1 MASESP
7 QRALWAHP
15 PPRAPQAPWVPLGRS
30 SRSILPETGFGGRSS
45 RRGLTRVSVRG
56 TNGQLWYH
64 FGTRER
70 GCLKRPGRPKNPR
83 KGLLKDAWK
92 TPYLRKGLFEE
103 AWKAQNLRKE
113 LLKDGCMASF
123 GTILNHCR
131 PKTTQMLQMVRFG
144 CILQYFGPK
153 AFLSKEPSTRNG
165 LPSGTPF

>member
-1 MASESP
+1 MKKSPYGGRTPSYAPRIPKSVLSEG
-7 QRALWAHP
+7 L
-15 PPRAPQAPWVPLGRS
+15 VEGTL
-30 SRSILPETGFGGRSS
+30 TGGPVSNRPSTNPSEGSNSGRSS

-123 GTILNHCR
+123 GTILNHFR
-131 PKTTQMLQMVRFG
+131 PKTTQMLQMVSFG
-144 CILQYFGPK
+144 CIL
-153 AFLSKEPSTRNG
+153 
-165 LPSGTPF
+165 